1 MNEVQVDKQRNNT
14 MKTLV
19 EVITAL
25 IQTLLIISSPA
36 LVAWA
41 AYLVQPEL
49 GLAGLGVGMIA
60 GPLATIKLF
69 DAIS

>member
-1 MNEVQVDKQRNNT
+1 